1 MGVRFFLTQPIY
13 SEDAIENL
21 KLAKQTLSV
30 KILAGFMP
38 IVSYRNAVFLN
49 NEVAGIDIPEKVIAR
64 MEGQTSE
71 FVQKISLDYC
81 MDLILKIGHDCDGY
95 YLMTPLKK
103 YQMIA
108 ELIKRMK

>member
-64 MEGQTSE
+64 M
-71 FVQKISLDYC
+71 
-81 MDLILKIGHDCDGY
+81 
-95 YLMTPLKK
+95 
-103 YQMIA
+103 
-108 ELIKRMK
+108 